1 MPITD
6 RNVEYC
12 EGVRSQLKASGL
24 RVDLDDSNER
34 MNAKIR
40 KAQLQ
45 KIPYML
51 VVGDR
56 EQEGGT
62 VAVRLR
68 NGDDLGA
75 IGIDEIKERIL
86 NEVQTYA

>member
-1 MPITD
+1 MGAAVQS
-6 RNVEYC
+6 R
-12 EGVRSQLKASGL
+12 
-24 RVDLDDSNER
+24 R
-34 MNAKIR
+34 MGAKIR

-75 IGIDEIKERIL
+75 IGIDEVKERLL
-86 NEVQTYA
+86 NEVETYA

>member
-1 MPITD
+1 M
-6 RNVEYC
+6 EYA
-12 EGVRSQLKASGL
+12 ETVRAQLAAQDI
-24 RVDLDDSNER
+24 RVDIDSRSER
-34 MNAKIR
+34 MNLKIR
-40 KAQLQ
+40 NAQMQ